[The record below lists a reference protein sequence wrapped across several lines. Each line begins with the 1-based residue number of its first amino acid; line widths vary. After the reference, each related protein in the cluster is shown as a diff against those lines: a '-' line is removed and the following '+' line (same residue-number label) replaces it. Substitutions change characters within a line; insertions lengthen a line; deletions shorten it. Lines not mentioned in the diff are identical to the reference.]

1 MRSIRRSTAVA
12 VALARIGVGR
22 LVIAD
27 FDVVEPS
34 NLNRQQ
40 YFIDQ
45 IGQFKVEALACNL
58 RRNTFHHGSRRSLAP
73 RVEMAMPDGF
83 ARSKASCSAEA

>member
-1 MRSIRRSTAVA
+1 MPASKLASVGIAGVGGLGSAVA
-12 VALARIGVGR
+12 VALARVGVGR

-45 IGQFKVEALACNL
+45 IGTLQSGGAGRKPAAHQSVCN
-58 RRNTFHHGSRRSLAP
+58 R
-73 RVEMAMPDGF
+73 
-83 ARSKASCSAEA
+83 